1 MAVIPAPALE
11 LLQFAAQAAVVV
23 QMTILCAAVEVEV
36 EVEVEVALIQV
47 NAHLQEAVVC
57 QSRVLFVQEVGE
69 IAVQRE

>member
-36 EVEVEVALIQV
+36 EVEVALIQV

-57 QSRVLFVQEVGE
+57 HSRVLFVQEVGE